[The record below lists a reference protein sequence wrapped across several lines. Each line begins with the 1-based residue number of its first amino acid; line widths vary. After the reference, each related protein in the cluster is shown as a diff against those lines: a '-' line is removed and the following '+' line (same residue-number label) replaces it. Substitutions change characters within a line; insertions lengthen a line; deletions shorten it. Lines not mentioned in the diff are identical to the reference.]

1 MRWVIALHRPAI
13 FRVPAA
19 AIRLLM
25 GESAVLVLG
34 GQRAAKASGGRRLC
48 LPLVRSGRSAK
59 GCAEL
64 MADTGG
70 IGAPDSALLAHA
82 PRLDGLTLAL
92 QHRHIQDNQRPLN
105 HHNLPPA
112 GRFAGVTAKQSAK
125 VGFSFCVLTAL

>member
-1 MRWVIALHRPAI
+1 MVNGILWLLDNDLRGPFNMVSPYPVHNEQFAHALGHALHRPAI

-25 GESAVLVLG
+25 GESAVTVLG

-64 MADTGG
+64 MADTGEHW
-70 IGAPDSALLAHA
+70 LL
-82 PRLDGLTLAL
+82 
-92 QHRHIQDNQRPLN
+92 
-105 HHNLPPA
+105 
-112 GRFAGVTAKQSAK
+112 
-125 VGFSFCVLTAL
+125 